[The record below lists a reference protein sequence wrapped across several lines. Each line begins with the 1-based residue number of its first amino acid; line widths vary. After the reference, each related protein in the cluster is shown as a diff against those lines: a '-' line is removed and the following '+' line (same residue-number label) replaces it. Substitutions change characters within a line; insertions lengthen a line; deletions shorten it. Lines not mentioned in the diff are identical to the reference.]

1 MYEVAQKR
9 SDAEFELVDIKDFNL
24 PLPEEPVPAIRGQ
37 HSKPHTKAWA
47 DMLDRA
53 RGAMVQSRPDG
64 AKLAEIAKIID
75 SGQLAPVIN
84 RILPL
89 SEVRRA
95 HELSQSGHAHGKIA
109 LRVWNGNGSTDKN
122 YDRT

>member
-1 MYEVAQKR
+1 VYEVAQKR

-24 PLPEEPVPAIRGQ
+24 PLLEEPVPAIRGQ

-47 DMLDRA
+47 TCSIA
-53 RGAMVQSRPDG
+53 
-64 AKLAEIAKIID
+64 LAEQWFKAGRMAPSSPRSRKIID

-89 SEVRRA
+89 SEARRA
-95 HELSQSGHAHGKIA
+95 HELSQSGHAYGKIV

>member
-24 PLPEEPVPAIRGQ
+24 PLLEEPVPAIRGQ

-53 RGAMVQSRPDG
+53 REQWFKAGQVAPSSSRSRKSLTQ
-64 AKLAEIAKIID
+64 AN
-75 SGQLAPVIN
+75 S
-84 RILPL
+84 
-89 SEVRRA
+89 RR
-95 HELSQSGHAHGKIA
+95 
-109 LRVWNGNGSTDKN
+109 
-122 YDRT
+122 